1 MAICKALPARLDKLQ
16 ATPYGWQASALYA
29 VYGGVLSFAVHGW
42 YCTFVDRER
51 QLQTYEKRGTPF
63 SGTMEDRISYREKE
77 QPRVAAIRQLATFAT
92 SLVYSVYPFASAT
105 TSWLSFVAWTCA
117 LAVYWDIHFFIVH
130 KIAHENKHAYKWLHK
145 LHHTYKQP
153 DVFSAYC
160 TTAHRRTTL
169 GDHVVVPHARS
180 LTHAPF
186 ARVRA
191 RALGSAPRSIPP
203 RFLLLPLSSRHIPEP
218 LLHRTVRHPR
228 HGALRPAC
236 GRLHVDAVVWHA
248 RLVHQARRAHALGC
262 EVAAAADELVAALHA
277 ALALGAHPRLR
288 HHGRA

>member
-1 MAICKALPARLDKLQ
+1 MDLSKEPRNLDDFYRKYPSFIWGPALVGGGVMAICKALPARLDKLQ

-153 DVFSAYC
+153 TAFSV
-160 TTAHRRTTL
+160 TAIH
-169 GDHVVVPHARS
+169 P
-180 LTHAPF
+180 
-186 ARVRA
+186 
-191 RALGSAPRSIPP
+191 IE
-203 RFLLLPLSSRHIPEP
+203 SSTSR
-218 LLHRTVRHPR
+218 
-228 HGALRPAC
+228 
-236 GRLHVDAVVWHA
+236 
-248 RLVHQARRAHALGC
+248 
-262 EVAAAADELVAALHA
+262 
-277 ALALGAHPRLR
+277 
-288 HHGRA
+288 